1 MSMKQIDPALIEKL
15 QGIVGKDYVVT
26 REEQMTGY
34 IYDESEIPVRFEPA
48 RGNVVV
54 KPASAG
60 EISEILKLANQE
72 LFPVVVRGAGTGV
85 VGGVSPVHPS
95 VIIAMERLNQVVELD
110 EDNMVITAQAGV
122 TLAQLNEYIK
132 EHSKTLRF
140 PIHPG
145 DESAHIA
152 GMIIANAGGVGAVKY
167 GVMRGYVRALEVVL
181 PTGEIVRWGGKM
193 IKNNM
198 GLDLIHMMIGSEGI
212 LGIVTEATLKL
223 YPRTDYKATMLV
235 SFPDGETA
243 AKAVPA
249 VLSTMTPEAI
259 EFMDRETALTAADH
273 LGKTWPARNDGKVD
287 LMFIVTSSE
296 EEDLYKQAETVVE
309 LCEQHGAVDTLM
321 ADSEKDQR
329 NILEIRSNMITAYK
343 ELLADAFDTAVP
355 ISRIPEYVKDL
366 KALCEKYNQPSVT
379 FGHFGDGNVHNVL
392 LKVDG
397 KAPDYLDQMRG
408 EMYHIA
414 VDKYKGTVTA
424 EHGTGLLRKPYMNVM
439 FSEAEIALMS
449 RIKRAF
455 DPKGILNPGVIVD

>member
-1 MSMKQIDPALIEKL
+1 MDKTIDQGIITKL
-15 QGIVGKDYVVT
+15 QGIVGADYVVT
-26 REEQMTGY
+26 KEEQMTGY

-54 KPASAG
+54 KPASAQ
-60 EISEILKLANQE
+60 EISEILKLANE
-72 LFPVVVRGAGTGV
+72 ALFPVVVRGAGTGV
-85 VGGVSPVHPS
+85 VGGVSPVTPS
-95 VIIAMERLNQVVELD
+95 VIIAMERLNKVVELD
-110 EDNMVITAQAGV
+110 EDNMVISAQAGV
-122 TLAQLNEYIK
+122 TLAQLNEYIS
-132 EHSKTLRF
+132 EHSKSLRF

-198 GLDLIHMMIGSEGI
+198 GLDMIHMMVGSEGI

-223 YPRTDYKATMLV
+223 YPRADHKATMLI

-243 AKAVPA
+243 AKAVPV

-259 EFMDRETALTAADH
+259 EFMDRETALVAAEH

-309 LCEQHGAVDTLM
+309 ICEKHGAVDTLM

-355 ISRIPEYVKDL
+355 ISKIPEYVKDL

-397 KAPDYLDQMRG
+397 KAPDYLDQMRN

-414 VDKYKGTVTA
+414 VDKYQGTVTA
-424 EHGTGLLRKPYMNVM
+424 EHGTGLLRKPYMKVM
-439 FSEAEIALMS
+439 FSDAEIALMS

-455 DPKGILNPGVIVD
+455 DPNGILNPGVIVD

>member
-1 MSMKQIDPALIEKL
+1 MDKAIDQGIITKL
-15 QGIVGKDYVVT
+15 QGIVGADYVVT
-26 REEQMTGY
+26 KEEQMTGY

-54 KPASAG
+54 KPASAQ
-60 EISEILKLANQE
+60 EISEILKLANE
-72 LFPVVVRGAGTGV
+72 ALFPVVVRGAGTGV
-85 VGGVSPVHPS
+85 VGGVSPVTPS
-95 VIIAMERLNQVVELD
+95 VIIAMERLNKVVELD
-110 EDNMVITAQAGV
+110 EDNMVISAQAGV
-122 TLAQLNEYIK
+122 TLAQLNEYIS
-132 EHSKTLRF
+132 EHSKSLRF

-198 GLDLIHMMIGSEGI
+198 GLDMIHMMVGSEGI

-223 YPRTDYKATMLV
+223 YPRADHKATMLI

-243 AKAVPA
+243 AKAVPV

-259 EFMDRETALTAADH
+259 EFMDRETALVAAEH

-309 LCEQHGAVDTLM
+309 ICEKHGAVDTLM

-355 ISRIPEYVKDL
+355 ISKIPEYVKDL

-397 KAPDYLDQMRG
+397 KAPDYLDQMRN

-414 VDKYKGTVTA
+414 VDKYQGTVTA
-424 EHGTGLLRKPYMNVM
+424 EHGTGLLRKPYMKVM
-439 FSEAEIALMS
+439 FSDAEIALMS

-455 DPKGILNPGVIVD
+455 DPNGILNPGVIVD